1 MKNWIISMAV
11 LLSCSAWTQQFPE
24 GIAYQA
30 QIFGSGGQ
38 FLSNTAVGIEFNIR
52 STSMTGTV
60 VWQET
65 HTVLTNELGHVSLV
79 IGEGTPT
86 GSGTV
91 SSFSNIPWGD
101 DIYFV
106 EMLVDEN
113 NSGNYISSMTQQL
126 MAVPFAFHSKT
137 TDQTFNLSGLDD
149 VDTTGLQIGDILK
162 WDGAQWVPGT
172 DNFTTNADTAQFA
185 LNSGNSVYSDT
196 SFFAVNCISGQPADS
211 AAYSHYS
218 DSSNFSQMSN
228 FSQYTDSALYA
239 DTAGVANY
247 AINNWGIWGNDN
259 IVSGT
264 HFIGTT
270 DSVDLIMKTNNIEQ
284 MRILGN
290 GRIGIGTATPS
301 ADFHLN
307 NNSGVL
313 YTGNFGSGNIPVEG
327 GGTRLMWYPGK
338 AAFRAGHVTGTAWND
353 INIGSYSFASGF
365 NTTASGMYSV
375 SMGNGCTAN
384 EEGAFAGGFASIASG
399 QYAVALGSQ
408 ATANGDYGI
417 ALGRGA
423 IANGYSSVALG
434 YHPESYADYGLAFG
448 NFVKVYGDNGVAM
461 GYRSQVD
468 HDGTFMFVDQTSPG
482 WTLSTAPN
490 QFFVKSSG
498 GAVFYTSSNLSTGV
512 ILPAGGGAWSS
523 LSDRNSKDNI
533 QEIDENKY
541 LKKLDSIDVF
551 YWNYISQDSSIMHIG
566 PMAQDFYKTFE
577 IGEDSTMINS
587 IDFDG
592 VNLILL
598 KGLYEKMIELEE
610 LQAKYEQLNENVEKL
625 QKERKELW
633 LLIEEIETKM
643 DAQNKVNSE
652 TSELPLDQ

>member
-1 MKNWIISMAV
+1 MKNWIISMAIA
-11 LLSCSAWTQQFPE
+11 LSCSVWSQQFPE

-30 QIFGSGGQ
+30 QIFGSGGE
-38 FLSNTAVGIEFNIR
+38 FLSNTTVGIEFNIR
-52 STSMTGTV
+52 STSMSGTI

-65 HTVLTNELGHVSLV
+65 HTSLTNDLGHVSVV
-79 IGEGTPT
+79 IGEGVST
-86 GSGTV
+86 GIGTET
-91 SSFSNIPWGD
+91 SFSNIPWSD

-113 NSGNYISSMTQQL
+113 NTGNYISSMTQQL

-137 TDQTFNLSGLDD
+137 TDQTFNLSGLQD
-149 VDTTGLQIGDILK
+149 VDTTGLQVGDILK
-162 WDGAQWVPGT
+162 WDGSQWVPGT
-172 DNFTTNADTAQFA
+172 DNFTANADTAQFA
-185 LNSGNSVYSDT
+185 LNSGHSVYSDT
-196 SFFAVNCISGQPADS
+196 AFFAVNCIFSQPADS
-211 AAYSHYS
+211 AAYSDYS
-218 DSSNFSQMSN
+218 DSSNFSQLSG
-228 FSQYTDSALYA
+228 FSYYTDSSLYA

-247 AINNWGIWGNDN
+247 AINNWSITGNDN
-259 IVSGT
+259 IVAGT
-264 HFIGTT
+264 HFLGTT

-284 MRILGN
+284 MRILAN

-301 ADFHLN
+301 ADFHVN

-313 YTGNFGSGNIPVEG
+313 YTGNYGIGNIPVEG

-353 INIGSYSFASGF
+353 INVGNYSFATGF

-384 EEGAFAGGFASIASG
+384 EEGAFAVGMSSTASG
-399 QYAVALGSQ
+399 QYSVALGSQ
-408 ATANGDYGI
+408 AAANGDFGI

-448 NFVKVYGDNGVAM
+448 NYVKVFGNNGVAM

-468 HDGTFMFVDQTSPG
+468 HDGTFMFVDQTSAG
-482 WTLSTAPN
+482 WTFSTAPN

-512 ILPAGGGAWSS
+512 VLPAGGGAWSS

-533 QEIDENKY
+533 EEIDEKKF
-541 LKKLDSIDVF
+541 LKKLDSIEVY

-566 PMAQDFYKTFE
+566 PMAQDFCKTFE
-577 IGEDSTMINS
+577 IGEDTTMINS

-592 VNLILL
+592 VNLVLL
-598 KGLYEKMIELEE
+598 KGLYKKMIELEE
-610 LQAKYEQLNENVEKL
+610 WQAKYVQLNEDVENL
-625 QKERKELW
+625 RNERKELW
-633 LLIEEIETKM
+633 LLINEIEANM
-643 DAQNKVNSE
+643 DAQKKVNSE
-652 TSELPLDQ
+652 SSELPFDQ